1 MTLPKRATKMAAQAA
16 KTQTKWAHVTIKTLL
31 TPTDRSWVIA
41 CSLCQLGRHCGFS
54 FCLRWIFLQISSASA
69 RVTIK
74 HWEFLSALL
83 CPWRSL
89 LAKPVHMHHK
99 IEVKHYIMHP
109 VSVIEVMED
118 ESVNFVVI
126 QLKEC
131 LLSEPNIIILLRP
144 IYRLSGI

>member
-1 MTLPKRATKMAAQAA
+1 
-16 KTQTKWAHVTIKTLL
+16 
-31 TPTDRSWVIA
+31 
-41 CSLCQLGRHCGFS
+41 
-54 FCLRWIFLQISSASA
+54 
-69 RVTIK
+69 
-74 HWEFLSALL
+74 
-83 CPWRSL
+83 
-89 LAKPVHMHHK
+89 MHHK

-118 ESVNFVVI
+118 GSVNFVVI